1 MELSS
6 PIFSVAGIGF
16 KRGEVLT
23 SELQIVTVEDLLN
36 YFPYRHVDRSKFYKI
51 SECTEKMPYIQIIG
65 EIIQFE
71 YVGEGRAS
79 RLTATFSDGTG
90 TIELVWFKGTKYIE
104 KNYRLHTKYIVFGKP
119 NRFGSK
125 LNIAHPDIEIYSDLN
140 LRRSAGI

>member
-6 PIFSVAGIGF
+6 PIYTISGIGY
-16 KRGEVLT
+16 KRGEILT
-23 SELQIVTVEDLLN
+23 AEAQIVTREDLLN
-36 YFPYRHVDRSKFYKI
+36 YFPYRHVDRSKFYHI

-65 EIIQFE
+65 EILQFE

-104 KNYRLHTKYIVFGKP
+104 KSIKPRTK
-119 NRFGSK
+119 
-125 LNIAHPDIEIYSDLN
+125 
-140 LRRSAGI
+140 